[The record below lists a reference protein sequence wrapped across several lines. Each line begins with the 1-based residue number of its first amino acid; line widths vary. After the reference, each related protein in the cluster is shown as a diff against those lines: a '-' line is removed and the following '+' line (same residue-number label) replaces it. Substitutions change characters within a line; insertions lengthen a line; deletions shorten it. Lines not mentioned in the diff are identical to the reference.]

1 MKQSNRRRFLQQA
14 TFASGVASWGLLR
27 GADVSANEEEE
38 TPNPLLTTALLQMLS
53 CGNDQEKNRNKAVHF
68 CRKAKDMGADI
79 ALMPEIWSIG
89 YTRFEGTSK
98 KAIQDWQAQAVG
110 RDSTYI
116 RTFRDLA
123 KTLNMAIGVTY
134 LEKWD
139 GAPRNSLSLI
149 DRYGD
154 IVLTYA
160 KVHTCDF
167 KTMECCC
174 TPGEDFP
181 VAALDTAKGNVNV
194 GSMICFDREN
204 PESARILMLNGAE
217 LILTPNAC
225 GLDSRRLDQF
235 KTRAFENATAVAMT
249 NYPAPQHNGHS
260 IAFDAEGEL
269 VVEAGEKEGI
279 YLAAFDLE
287 QIRHHRQKTIWG
299 NAFRRPHRY
308 GALINAPKDPVFTRK
323 NGFEKPFVAE
333 NR

>member
-1 MKQSNRRRFLQQA
+1 MKQSNRRRFLQQ
-14 TFASGVASWGLLR
+14 TTLASGAASLSLLR
-27 GADVSANEEEE
+27 GTNAHAVEDENPS
-38 TPNPLLTTALLQMLS
+38 NPLLKTALLQMLS
-53 CGNDQEKNRNKAVHF
+53 YGNDQEKNRNKGVHF
-68 CRKAKDMGADI
+68 CRKAAEMGADI
-79 ALMPEIWSIG
+79 ALMPEIWNIG

-98 KAIQDWQAQAVG
+98 QAIQDWQAQAIG
-110 RDSTYI
+110 HDSPFI

-123 KTLNMAIGVTY
+123 KTLSMAIGVTY
-134 LEKWD
+134 LEKWN
-139 GAPRNSLSLI
+139 GAPRNSISLI
-149 DRYGD
+149 DRRGN

-174 TPGEDFP
+174 TPGDDFP
-181 VAALDTAKGNVNV
+181 VAELDTAKGKVHV

-235 KTRAFENATAVAMT
+235 KTRAFENATAAAMT

-260 IAFDAEGEL
+260 IAFNAEGEL
-269 VVEAGEKEGI
+269 VVEAGEQEEI
-279 YLAAFDLE
+279 FLASFDLE
-287 QIRHHRQKTIWG
+287 QIRRHRQKTIWG
-299 NAFRRPHRY
+299 NAFRRPQRY
-308 GALINAPKDPVFTRK
+308 GALINAPKEAVFARN
-323 NGFEKPFVAE
+323 NGFEQPFVAE